1 MGLRKFW
8 LDLEISEARFLM
20 GLEVSFLGD
29 SCVSESRFF
38 FLFAHGFVESRISR
52 FFFPFGLQESYSSEF
67 VETAYRTELL
77 D

>member
-38 FLFAHGFVESRISR
+38 FFLSRVSGVSNMT
-52 FFFPFGLQESYSSEF
+52 FFLSAGLQESNSSEF

>member
-29 SCVSESRFF
+29 SYVSKYRFF
-38 FLFAHGFVESRISR
+38 FSLTGFWSLEYNVFSFRLVFRESN
-52 FFFPFGLQESYSSEF
+52 FSEF